1 MEDLKPIAYAL
12 RFNTINNLDVF
23 VMKSFKDLVIDTLVS
38 LKKHFS
44 VTISGYVVMSDHISL
59 VVVPEDS
66 KDFSLF
72 CERLKR
78 NISQKVM
85 EILESN
91 RFSEKRWLLFLVN
104 FINKDNSESD
114 GNRIWCPDNPVK
126 GLYSDAEI
134 EEELRMYYL
143 RPVEE
148 GIVSKPE
155 DYCFS
160 SYRENLAEQLVLDRQ
175 AG

>member
-12 RFNTINNLDVF
+12 RFNTINSLDVF
-23 VMKSFKDLVIDTLVS
+23 VKKSFKELVIDTLVS
-38 LKKHFS
+38 LKKHFA
-44 VTISGYVVMSDHISL
+44 VTIPGYVIMSDHISL
-59 VVVPEDS
+59 VVVPEDI
-66 KDFSLF
+66 KEFAMF

-85 EILESN
+85 DELESN

-104 FINKDNSESD
+104 FINKDNSEAG

-126 GLYSDAEI
+126 ALYDESEI
-134 EEELRMYYL
+134 EEEVKSYYL
-143 RPVEE
+143 EPVNE
-148 GIVSKPE
+148 GLVNRAE

-160 SYRENLAEQLVLDRQ
+160 SLKENLVEQLVLDRQ